1 MKTSLFFLG
10 LMLSSTIFFGQQ
22 ISRSTLST
30 AGDLSKSETGI
41 SLTWTVGEV
50 FSETIQSEYHVTGG
64 FQQGV
69 LAKSISTDAT
79 DAVIENETEE
89 KEETKSNLEI
99 QKTNSISQ
107 EVVIT
112 LFPNPTTN
120 QIWLKSNQ
128 EDVQEYTVSVFDL
141 SGKKIFQ
148 QKISLKNSNQIGIQQ
163 IEKLNSGNYVLQLID
178 DSQKVTTK
186 KFTKI

>member
-1 MKTSLFFLG
+1 MKTSLTFLG

-30 AGDLSKSETGI
+30 AGDLSKNETGI
-41 SLTWTVGEV
+41 SITWTIGEV
-50 FSETIQSEYHVTGG
+50 FSETIQSKYHVTGG
-64 FQQGV
+64 FQQGE
-69 LAKSISTDAT
+69 LSKSTSTTVVDEL
-79 DAVIENETEE
+79 IEE
-89 KEETKSNLEI
+89 KEETILTEEI
-99 QKTNSISQ
+99 QKTNSTSQ
-107 EVVIT
+107 DVVIT

-128 EDVQEYTVSVFDL
+128 EEVQEYTASIFDL
-141 SGKKIFQ
+141 SGKRIFQ
-148 QKISLKNSNQIGIQQ
+148 QKISLDNSNQIKINQ

-178 DSQKVTTK
+178 NSQKTTTK